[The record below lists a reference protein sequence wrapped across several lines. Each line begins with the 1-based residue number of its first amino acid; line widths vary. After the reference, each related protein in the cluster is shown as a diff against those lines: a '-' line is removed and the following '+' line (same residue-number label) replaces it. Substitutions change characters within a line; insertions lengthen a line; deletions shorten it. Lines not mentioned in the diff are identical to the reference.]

1 MWESLT
7 SPEAREIAGVSLAW
21 LVTASLL
28 LVGLVGCIVPVLP
41 GHLII
46 LIAAIVHRIMFG
58 VESGIVWWSF
68 LILAVL
74 MAVSQAIEMISGAA
88 GTKWFGGTKW
98 GALGAF
104 VGALVGMFFFPVGLL
119 AGPLVGAFGFEMA
132 FANKEA
138 KPAMVSGVGSLA
150 GTLVG
155 MVVKL
160 IIGVMMIA
168 WFLIDVFWV
177 G

>member
-7 SPEAREIAGVSLAW
+7 SPEAREIAGISIAW
-21 LVTASLL
+21 LVTSCLL

-58 VESGIVWWSF
+58 VESGLVWWSF
-68 LILAVL
+68 VILTVL

-104 VGALVGMFFFPVGLL
+104 VGAIVGMFFFPIGLL

-132 FANKEA
+132 FAKKET

-155 MVVKL
+155 MIVKL

-168 WFLIDVFWV
+168 WFLVDVFWV